1 MTQGRILV
9 IGVFVND
16 IKKDIS
22 ELIGDKSLIEDMNF
36 EVSNVIVYTK
46 NKDFFLNSSD
56 LVKSI
61 VSKEKKR
68 VEIRLDPSLLME
80 EEDSEKAIKRIAEKE
95 ADIKEI
101 WFDKERSIVSIES
114 MRPETITANG
124 RRLLNNIKEETG
136 WSVALSRYPL
146 IKSDIVKA
154 IREMLYTNSKF
165 RRKLLNSIGEKI
177 YNANLD
183 ITDKYWVRL
192 SALGGFRHVGRS
204 AVLLQT
210 PFSSVL
216 MDCGID
222 VSNPKEPVP
231 RIDAPEFDV
240 SKLDAVVIT
249 HSHLDHCGFLPALYK
264 YGYKGPVY
272 LTAPTRDVMT
282 LLHLD
287 YISLSSKTNS
297 KPLFDVG
304 DVKEMVKYSVPIN
317 YKEVTDITSDIRITL
332 HNAGHILGSAIVHA
346 NIGNGFYNTVYTGDF
361 KYADSKTLNKADSVF
376 ERAEALIMEST
387 YGGENDQQPSREE
400 AEQFFLDIITKTVAK
415 GGKILVPVLGVGRA
429 QELMLLV
436 EEWQRYG
443 LLPEIPVVV
452 DGMLWDVTAI
462 YTVYPEFMN
471 IDTKRRILEHN
482 NNPFMSP
489 IFKHTVSDEE
499 RQQILSGG
507 PAVILATSGMMNGG
521 PSVSYFANLCESDKN
536 SVVLVSYQGSGTLG
550 RTLQNGGREVDIE
563 LNGQT
568 RHFSVNALIYSIEG
582 FSGHSDRLQLE
593 RYVHDMKP
601 KPRKIILNH
610 GEESK
615 ILELAHYIRKRYR
628 IETAAP
634 HVLDALRLK

>member
-1 MTQGRILV
+1 VT
-9 IGVFVND
+9 D
-16 IKKDIS
+16 IKKDIT
-22 ELIGDKSLIEDMNF
+22 ELIGDKSLIEDINF
-36 EVSNVIVYTK
+36 EVSNIIIYTK
-46 NKDFFLNSSD
+46 NRNFFLNSAD
-56 LVKSI
+56 LIKSI

-68 VEIRLDPSLLME
+68 VEVRLDPSLLME
-80 EEDSEKAIKRIAEKE
+80 EDEAKNAINKIAEKE
-95 ADIKEI
+95 AEIKEI

-114 MRPETITANG
+114 LKPEIVTADN
-124 RRLLNNIKEETG
+124 RRLMNAIKEETG
-136 WSVALSRYPL
+136 WSVSLSRYPL

-154 IREMLYTNSKF
+154 IREMLYANSKF
-165 RRKLLNSIGEKI
+165 RKKLLNSIGEKI
-177 YNANLD
+177 YNSNLE
-183 ITDKYWVRL
+183 ITDKYWVRI

-222 VSNPKEPVP
+222 VSNSREPVP
-231 RIDAPEFDV
+231 RIDAPEFDL

-264 YGYKGPVY
+264 YGYRGPVY
-272 LTAPTRDVMT
+272 STAPTRDVMT

-287 YISLSSKTNS
+287 YIALGNKTNS
-297 KPLFDVG
+297 KLLFDVA
-304 DVKEMVKYSVPIN
+304 DVKEMIKYSIPIN

-332 HNAGHILGSAIVHA
+332 HNSGHILGSSLIHA
-346 NIGNGFYNTVYTGDF
+346 NVGNGFYNVVYTGDF
-361 KYADSKTLNKADSVF
+361 KYAPSKTLNRADNTF

-387 YGGENDQQPSREE
+387 YGGDRDQQPSREE

-429 QELMLLV
+429 QEIMLMI

-471 IDTKRRILEHN
+471 TETKRRILEHN

-489 IFKHTVSDEE
+489 IFKHAVSEEE

-536 SVVLVSYQGSGTLG
+536 AVVLVSYQGGGTLG

-563 LNGQT
+563 LGGKT
-568 RHFSVNALIYSIEG
+568 RHFSVSALVYSIDG
-582 FSGHSDRLQLE
+582 FTGHSDRSQLE
-593 RYVHDMKP
+593 RYIHDMKP
-601 KPRKIILNH
+601 KPRKIILVH

-615 ILELAHYIRKRYR
+615 ILELAHFIRKRYR

-634 HVLDALRLK
+634 HILDALRLK